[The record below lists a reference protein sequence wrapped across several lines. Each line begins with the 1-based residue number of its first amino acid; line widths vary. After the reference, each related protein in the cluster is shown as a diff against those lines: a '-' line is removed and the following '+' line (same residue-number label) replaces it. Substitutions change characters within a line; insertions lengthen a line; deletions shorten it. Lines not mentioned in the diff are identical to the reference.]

1 MERLSAGS
9 AAMACAAFNR
19 GSVRMMKV
27 AVALFFA
34 RFVLLP
40 FAALA
45 IVWWLS

>member
-1 MERLSAGS
+1 MECLPAGY
-9 AAMACAAFNR
+9 AVVACVACDR
-19 GSVRMMKV
+19 RSVRMMKI